1 MIAMLLA
8 AVLNQALP
16 AVNDARVSVY
26 LTAPMRDGFAD
37 TTKDI
42 QDSIADIAKNLVK
55 KKDVRLADSPD
66 DADVTLIVVGRG
78 VGVDAYGSRTTARD
92 TRYAGVVVED
102 TPMVA
107 NTFWVSTVLQAGTY
121 RKEFVGRH
129 TQKSAASLG
138 AWSTVADDLAKQVDA
153 WTTTNAAQIRS
164 RRAKRQR

>member
-8 AVLNQALP
+8 LVLGQALP
-16 AVNDARVSVY
+16 AVNDARVSIY

-42 QDSIADIAKNLVK
+42 QDSIADIEKNLRK
-55 KKDVRLADSPD
+55 KKDIRIADRAD
-66 DADVTLIVVGRG
+66 DADVVLVVVARG

-92 TRYAGVVVED
+92 TRYSGVVVEN
-102 TPMVA
+102 TPMMA
-107 NTFWVSTVLQAGTY
+107 NTFWVSTVLEVGTY

-129 TQKSAASLG
+129 TQESAASLG

-153 WTTTNAAQIRS
+153 WTTTNAAQIWS